1 MSLKLNQS
9 PEVLTALLSHSLYLN
24 LPEDIAMTEHP
35 KSLSYLPRTT
45 RRRVVAMGAA
55 VGIAGAGVGASGLAS
70 AISARRQVATPV
82 TPVTAESIAQIGKT
96 SLDEL
101 SLRSVILRVVQ
112 DGKELVTAAYGE
124 SLPGVPATVDMHFR
138 NGAVAISYLSTLL
151 LVLVDD
157 GICALEDP
165 LAKWLPKIADADRV
179 TLRMLANMTSG
190 YRDYVYEPAFLAS
203 LYVDPFRQV
212 TREEQLAA
220 SFKLPRIF
228 EPGTNWEYA
237 HTNYVILG
245 QAPEVMTGQP
255 MATLMQKRTL
265 DPLGLRNTTGS
276 ATPAIPEPVLHAYT
290 SERREALGIDPTIQF
305 YEESTF
311 WNPSWTLAKGAIQT
325 TNIFD
330 MTASAIAIGEGTLL
344 SPASHA
350 EQVSPKL
357 VGFGAPLKG
366 CASCHTLTD
375 AFSYGLGV
383 VLRGPWI
390 LQNPMFSGFAATEGY
405 LPSHKLAIAVSVTF
419 SEASFDKSGNS
430 IHGNA
435 STIVFDEIA
444 AALVPD
450 NATPKPA

>member
-1 MSLKLNQS
+1 
-9 PEVLTALLSHSLYLN
+9 
-24 LPEDIAMTEHP
+24 
-35 KSLSYLPRTT
+35 
-45 RRRVVAMGAA
+45 MGAA
-55 VGIAGAGVGASGLAS
+55 AGIAGAGVGTSGLAS
-70 AISARRQVATPV
+70 AIAARRQVATPV
-82 TPVTAESIAQIGKT
+82 TPVTAEYIAQIGKT

-101 SLRSVILRVVQ
+101 GLRSVILRVVQ
-112 DGKELVTAAYGE
+112 DGKEVVTAAYGE
-124 SLPGVPATVDMHFR
+124 SLPGVAATADMHFR
-138 NGAVAISYLSTLL
+138 NGAVAISYLSMLM

-157 GICALEDP
+157 GLCALDDP
-165 LAKWLPKIADADRV
+165 IAKWLPDIKDADKV

-190 YRDYVYEPAFLAS
+190 YRDYVYEPEFLAS
-203 LYVDPFRQV
+203 MYVDPFRQV
-212 TREEQLAA
+212 TPDEQIAA
-220 SFKLPRIF
+220 SFKMPRIF
-228 EPGTNWEYA
+228 APGTNWEYA
-237 HTNYVILG
+237 HTNCVLLG
-245 QAPEVMTGQP
+245 RALEVMTGQP
-255 MATLMQKRTL
+255 MATLMQQRIL

-276 ATPAIPEPVLHAYT
+276 ATPAIPDPVLHAYT
-290 SERREALGIDPTIQF
+290 SERRESLGIAPSIRF

-330 MTASAIAIGEGTLL
+330 MAASAIAIGEGTLL

-350 EQVSPKL
+350 EQITPKL
-357 VGFGAPLKG
+357 IGFGTPLEG
-366 CASCHTLTD
+366 CASCHTLTE

-390 LQNPMFSGFAATEGY
+390 LQNPIFSGFAATEGY

-419 SEASFDKSGNS
+419 SEASFDKSGSS

-435 STIVFDEIA
+435 STMVFDEIA

>member
-1 MSLKLNQS
+1 
-9 PEVLTALLSHSLYLN
+9 
-24 LPEDIAMTEHP
+24 MTERP

-55 VGIAGAGVGASGLAS
+55 AGIAGAGVGTSGLAS
-70 AISARRQVATPV
+70 AIAARRQVATPV
-82 TPVTAESIAQIGKT
+82 TPVTAEYIAQIGKT

-101 SLRSVILRVVQ
+101 GLRSVILRVVQ
-112 DGKELVTAAYGE
+112 DGKEVVTAAYGE
-124 SLPGVPATVDMHFR
+124 SLPGVAATADMHFR
-138 NGAVAISYLSTLL
+138 NGAVAISYLSMLM

-157 GICALEDP
+157 GLCALDDP
-165 LAKWLPKIADADRV
+165 IAKWLPDIKDADKV

-190 YRDYVYEPAFLAS
+190 YRDYVYEPEFLAS
-203 LYVDPFRQV
+203 MYVDPFRQV
-212 TREEQLAA
+212 TPDEQIAA
-220 SFKLPRIF
+220 SFKMPRIF
-228 EPGTNWEYA
+228 APGTNWEYA
-237 HTNYVILG
+237 HTNCVLLG
-245 QAPEVMTGQP
+245 RALEVMTGQP
-255 MATLMQKRTL
+255 MATLMQQRIL

-276 ATPAIPEPVLHAYT
+276 ATPAIPDPVLHAYT
-290 SERREALGIDPTIQF
+290 SERRESLGIAPSIRF

-330 MTASAIAIGEGTLL
+330 MAASAIAIGEGTLL

-350 EQVSPKL
+350 EQITPKL
-357 VGFGAPLKG
+357 IGFGTPLEG
-366 CASCHTLTD
+366 CASCHTLTE

-390 LQNPMFSGFAATEGY
+390 LQNPIFSGFAATEGY

-419 SEASFDKSGNS
+419 SEASFDKSGSS

-435 STIVFDEIA
+435 STMVFDEIA